1 MKKIAVVIP
10 VFNVE
15 KYIGKCL
22 DSVINQTI
30 GITNLQVIVINDG
43 SSDESLKIVENYQ
56 QIYPDCFIVKTQI
69 NQGLSAARNS
79 GMEYINAE
87 YTLFLDSDDL
97 LEEVACENLYKYA
110 HQKKADLV
118 IARMK
123 SFPEGVDST
132 VFGFMLDRTQ
142 KIDFNDKTILLPLSA
157 GGKLYY
163 SNSLRDIRFNSQ
175 LKIKEDVEFNI
186 RYLLKNHEIY
196 FLNESLYLYRQRTE
210 QNSIMD
216 LAFRKSENY
225 FNY

>member
-1 MKKIAVVIP
+1 MKKIAIVIP

-87 YTLFLDSDDL
+87 YTGFRVCDD
-97 LEEVACENLYKYA
+97 
-110 HQKKADLV
+110 
-118 IARMK
+118 
-123 SFPEGVDST
+123 
-132 VFGFMLDRTQ
+132 
-142 KIDFNDKTILLPLSA
+142 
-157 GGKLYY
+157 
-163 SNSLRDIRFNSQ
+163 
-175 LKIKEDVEFNI
+175 
-186 RYLLKNHEIY
+186 
-196 FLNESLYLYRQRTE
+196 
-210 QNSIMD
+210 
-216 LAFRKSENY
+216 
-225 FNY
+225 